1 MTIELYVNTSEPT
14 VVDKTI
20 VSIETLSGFL
30 RDNSSVTNPVIRIE
44 YANPVSCNYV
54 YIPEFNRYYYVD
66 DIVSLRTNLWELH
79 LRVDVLMSFKTD
91 IRNSQVIVEETASES
106 SGGNNYLANDA
117 FVAQVKHKTDI
128 IQFSQGFTD
137 TPYFILITAGGVV
150 S

>member
-20 VSIETLSGFL
+20 VLADTLSGFL

-44 YANPVSCNYV
+44 YTNPVSCNYAF
-54 YIPEFNRYYYVD
+54 IPEFGRYYYVD

-79 LRVDVLMSFKTD
+79 LRVDVLMSFKVD
-91 IRNSQVIVEETASES
+91 IRNSQVIVEETSSES
-106 SGGNNYLANDA
+106 AGGSMYLNNDA

-128 IQFSQGFTD
+128 IQFPQGFGD
-137 TPYFILITAGGVV
+137 SPYYILITAGGVQT
-150 S
+150 